1 MAIKETHIRFI
12 EKIKRTDSVQ
22 SFRFLP
28 QERIDFI
35 AGQFLQVIFDEQN
48 RDNKELNKYLSFSSS
63 PTKEYVEVTKRLSN
77 SNFSQRLNNLKI
89 GDEPLLKAPLGNCV
103 FNPEYEKIG
112 FLIGGIGITPV
123 ISIIGYIVDEKL
135 NTDAILLYSNRTEE
149 DIAFKG
155 ELNHWRSVN
164 YNIKVIY
171 TVTDCPPK
179 DSRCIFGRINKELIS
194 QNAPDFRERIF
205 FIFGPPRMVET
216 MKVLCLELGCSQ
228 EKIKTES
235 FIGY

>member
-1 MAIKETHIRFI
+1 MQEIRVSLS
-12 EKIKRTDSVQ
+12 ERIKRTQTVE
-22 SFRFLP
+22 SFRFCAKEKINFVP
-28 QERIDFI
+28 
-35 AGQFLQVIFDEQN
+35 GQFLQLIFDEEN
-48 RDNKELNKYLSFSSS
+48 RDNKELNKYLSFSSLPS
-63 PTKEYVEVTKRLSN
+63 KNYLEVTKRISD
-77 SNFSQRLNNLKI
+77 SNFSQRLKNLKI
-89 GDEPLLKAPLGNCV
+89 GDELLLKAPLGNCV

-135 NTDAILLYSNRTEE
+135 NTDAILLYSNRREE

-155 ELNHWRSVN
+155 ELDHWRSVN

-205 FIFGPPRMVET
+205 FIFGPPKMVNA
-216 MKVLCLELGCSQ
+216 MNNLCLELGCPK
-228 EKIKTES
+228 ENIKTES

>member
-1 MAIKETHIRFI
+1 MQEIRVSLS
-12 EKIKRTDSVQ
+12 ERIKRTQTVE
-22 SFRFLP
+22 SFRFCAKEKINFVP
-28 QERIDFI
+28 
-35 AGQFLQVIFDEQN
+35 GQFLQLIFDEEN
-48 RDNKELNKYLSFSSS
+48 RDNKELNKYLSFSSLPS
-63 PTKEYVEVTKRLSN
+63 KNYLEVTKRISD
-77 SNFSQRLNNLKI
+77 SNFSQRLKNLKI
-89 GDEPLLKAPLGNCV
+89 GDELLLKAPLGNCV

-135 NTDAILLYSNRTEE
+135 NTDAILLYSNRREE

-155 ELNHWRSVN
+155 ELDHWRSVN

-205 FIFGPPRMVET
+205 FIFGPPKMVNA
-216 MKVLCLELGCSQ
+216 MNNLCLELSCPK
-228 EKIKTES
+228 ENIKTES

>member
-1 MAIKETHIRFI
+1 MQEIRVSLS
-12 EKIKRTDSVQ
+12 ERIKRTQTVE
-22 SFRFLP
+22 SFRFCAKEKINFVP
-28 QERIDFI
+28 
-35 AGQFLQVIFDEQN
+35 GQFLQLIFDEEN
-48 RDNKELNKYLSFSSS
+48 RDNKELNKYLSFSSLPS
-63 PTKEYVEVTKRLSN
+63 KNYLEVTKRISD
-77 SNFSQRLNNLKI
+77 SNFSQRLKNLKI
-89 GDEPLLKAPLGNCV
+89 GDELLLKAPLGNCV

-135 NTDAILLYSNRTEE
+135 NTDAILLYSNRREE

-155 ELNHWRSVN
+155 ELDHWRSVN

-194 QNAPDFRERIF
+194 QNAPDFKERIF
-205 FIFGPPRMVET
+205 FIFGPPKMVNA
-216 MKVLCLELGCSQ
+216 MNNLCLELGCIQ